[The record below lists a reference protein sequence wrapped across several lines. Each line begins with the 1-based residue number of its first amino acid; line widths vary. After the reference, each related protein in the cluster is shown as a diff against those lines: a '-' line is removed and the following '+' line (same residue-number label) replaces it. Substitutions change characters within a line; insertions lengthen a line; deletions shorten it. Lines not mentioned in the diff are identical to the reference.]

1 MPSEKKSPLEE
12 APTDAEPLTLKD
24 AEASGQ
30 GAAPR
35 IRRRRTRASGE
46 SESEVVDDIS
56 SEVAEDAVSEVVPV
70 SAEVEAAAELAEEAA
85 AMELAAEEASAIA
98 DEAEVTAEVAAEAAD
113 QATANAEALE
123 AELLRQLEEV
133 GRRIDE
139 QSGDGSAAPGVGRG
153 PARRAWG
160 LFSPRANLGRLRR
173 ATDSVAGSELT
184 DADTWKSVWSLLN
197 QTVDYQR
204 DLVQRRL
211 KGDYSTDAYGYD
223 SDFVEMVKPL
233 FDFLYGNYWRV
244 QAFGVNNLP
253 EEGGALLIANSSGL
267 FPWDSLMVM
276 TAVQREHDV
285 PRLVRGLYASW
296 MSPLPFASDFF
307 NKMGMVMGVTDNARR
322 LLTEGEPVL
331 VFPEASKPT
340 GKLFR
345 DRYRVEP
352 FGKTALVSLAVRAN
366 VPIIPVAVVGA
377 EEAYPV
383 VAQSTKLGRPL
394 GLPYFPFT
402 LTWPWTGLFG
412 LLPLPSKWTIEF
424 GAPITPDEWPPD
436 AAYDSDAIEE
446 LTEGVRRRIQAM
458 LYDRLKE
465 RKSIILG

>member
-1 MPSEKKSPLEE
+1 MPRKKKSPLEE
-12 APTDAEPLTLKD
+12 GPSEAEPLTLKD
-24 AEASGQ
+24 AEAT
-30 GAAPR
+30 AEAPAPR
-35 IRRRRTRASGE
+35 PRRRRSKAADE
-46 SESEVVDDIS
+46 PQPDMIVD
-56 SEVAEDAVSEVVPV
+56 V
-70 SAEVEAAAELAEEAA
+70 SAEVSDAAALEVVPPSADLEADAELT
-85 AMELAAEEASAIA
+85 AEEASDIA
-98 DEAEVTAEVAAEAAD
+98 DEAPVTAEVGSQIAEDAA
-113 QATANAEALE
+113 ANAEALE
-123 AELLRQLEEV
+123 AELVRQLQEV
-133 GRRIDE
+133 GRRMDE
-139 QSGDGSAAPGVGRG
+139 QQGVDGEGSASAGG

-160 LFSPRANLGRLRR
+160 LFSPRRNLGRIRR
-173 ATDSVAGSELT
+173 AADSVSGAELA

-223 SDFVEMVKPL
+223 SDFVELVQPL
-233 FDFLYGNYWRV
+233 FDFLFGSYWRV
-244 QAFGVNNLP
+244 QAVGVNNVP

-276 TAVQREHDV
+276 TAVQKEHDV

-322 LLTEGEPVL
+322 LLAEGEPVL

-352 FGKTALVSLAVRAN
+352 FGKSALVNLAVRAN
-366 VPIIPVAVVGA
+366 APIVPVAIVGA

-412 LLPLPSKWTIEF
+412 LLPLPSKWTVEF

-436 AAYDSDAIEE
+436 AAYDPDAIEE
-446 LTEGVRRRIQAM
+446 LTELVRRRIQAM
-458 LYDRLKE
+458 LYDRLKD

>member
-1 MPSEKKSPLEE
+1 M
-12 APTDAEPLTLKD
+12 TRF
-24 AEASGQ
+24 
-30 GAAPR
+30 GALSLLLPC
-35 IRRRRTRASGE
+35 
-46 SESEVVDDIS
+46 
-56 SEVAEDAVSEVVPV
+56 
-70 SAEVEAAAELAEEAA
+70 
-85 AMELAAEEASAIA
+85 LAA
-98 DEAEVTAEVAAEAAD
+98 
-113 QATANAEALE
+113 
-123 AELLRQLEEV
+123 
-133 GRRIDE
+133 
-139 QSGDGSAAPGVGRG
+139 
-153 PARRAWG
+153 
-160 LFSPRANLGRLRR
+160 
-173 ATDSVAGSELT
+173 
-184 DADTWKSVWSLLN
+184 

-223 SDFVEMVKPL
+223 SDFVELVQPL
-233 FDFLYGNYWRV
+233 FDFLFGNYWRV
-244 QAFGVNNLP
+244 QAVGVNNVP

-276 TAVQREHDV
+276 TAVQKEHDV

-307 NKMGMVMGVTDNARR
+307 NKTGMVMGVTDNARR
-322 LLTEGEPVL
+322 LLAEGEPVL

-340 GKLFR
+340 GKLFK

-352 FGKTALVSLAVRAN
+352 FGKSALVNLAVRAN
-366 VPIIPVAVVGA
+366 TPIVPVAIVGA
-377 EEAYPV
+377 EEAYPI

-412 LLPLPSKWTIEF
+412 LLPLPSKWTVEF

-436 AAYDSDAIEE
+436 AAYDADAVEE
-446 LTEGVRRRIQAM
+446 LTETVRRRIQAM
-458 LYDRLKE
+458 LYDRLKD